1 VEIVADLT
9 NDNLPLFAIGSMF
22 TAAFVTIATINF
34 DIMVDFYTQFLGSAP
49 QPDLPQ
55 GYAEFSIAGLRLGIF
70 APKVDRQA
78 EFSQP
83 SQSSMSLCLE
93 VERLEDAIDTL
104 AQLGYRPAGEI
115 TTASHGREI
124 YAYDPDG
131 NRLIL
136 HQSPELEH
144 RS

>member
-1 VEIVADLT
+1 VAVVADLT
-9 NDNLPLFAIGSMF
+9 NDNPPLFAIGSMI
-22 TAAFVTIATINF
+22 TTAFVTIATINF
-34 DIMVDFYTQFLGSAP
+34 DIIVDFYTQFLGSVP
-49 QPDLPQ
+49 QPYLPQ
-55 GYAEFSIAGLRLGIF
+55 VYAEFSIAGLRLGIF

-83 SQSSMSLCLE
+83 RQSGMSLCLE
-93 VERLEDAIDTL
+93 VESLEDSIGIL

-124 YAYDPDG
+124 YADDPDG

-136 HQSPELEH
+136 HQSPELEN
-144 RS
+144 R